1 MVTICNTKLRALP
14 NRQTI
19 CALLQSI
26 NNSLNVLQALS
37 IEYHHLVKR
46 YNSLVSQYNTA
57 ARQGDVQQCID
68 IQMELNAANARIQKL
83 QEGMKEYDIVKNV
96 LQNVNRNMD
105 VLTNFVTVDN
115 TIPVH
120 NVNENVGFFQN
131 IRNKLQI

>member
-1 MVTICNTKLRALP
+1 
-14 NRQTI
+14 
-19 CALLQSI
+19 
-26 NNSLNVLQALS
+26 
-37 IEYHHLVKR
+37 
-46 YNSLVSQYNTA
+46 
-57 ARQGDVQQCID
+57 
-68 IQMELNAANARIQKL
+68 
-83 QEGMKEYDIVKNV
+83 V